1 MPQDGVLPFFKQGLI
16 GNSGDIQSFMGQN
29 SGLQKIAE
37 DTIDAVRLLFSD
49 KNRAEQVIQMVKAYI
64 QNLNAKDLEPIP
76 K

>member
-1 MPQDGVLPFFKQGLI
+1 MPKDGVLPFFKQGLI

-64 QNLNAKDLEPIP
+64 QNLNAKDL
-76 K
+76 